1 MKLNEKIAW
10 YRRENKLSQEELAA
24 RVGVSR
30 QAVSKWELGEASP
43 DVGKLLALARAFGV
57 TTDHLLNGEEAPERD
72 TPPPQAASTAPPA
85 PSQDALPNLPGFLGK
100 MVRRWGWLAGIYLA
114 LEGAGVAL
122 VGFIA
127 RWFFGSMF
135 SAATKASNQMM
146 DVMGGFGMTG
156 GWTYDGPPELEGA
169 FMDALGIAPQTVPQA
184 SPLSEMGSFFLGV
197 STLILVIGL
206 IMAAGGL
213 ILAWVLWKNGRNEG

>member
-10 YRRENKLSQEELAA
+10 YRREQKLSQEELAA

-57 TTDHLLNGEEAPERD
+57 TTDHLLNEEEGPERD
-72 TPPPQAASTAPPA
+72 APPPRASSAPPPPA
-85 PSQDALPNLPGFLGK
+85 RDSLSNLPGFLGR

-127 RWFFGSMF
+127 RWGFGSMF
-135 SAATKASNQMM
+135 AESNRMM
-146 DVMGGFGMTG
+146 GTIGGFGMTG
-156 GWTYDGPPELEGA
+156 GWTFDGPPELEGA
-169 FMDALGIAPQTVPQA
+169 VMEALGIAPR
-184 SPLSEMGSFFLGV
+184 SSSFSGIESFFLGV

-206 IMAAGGL
+206 VMVVSGL
-213 ILAWVLWKNGRNEG
+213 ILAWVLWKKGNEGD

>member
-10 YRRENKLSQEELAA
+10 YRREKKLSQEELAA

-43 DVGKLLALARAFGV
+43 DIGKLLALAKAFGV
-57 TTDHLLNGEEAPERD
+57 TTDHLLNEEEGPERD
-72 TPPPQAASTAPPA
+72 APPPQAAPESSASPP
-85 PSQDALPNLPGFLGK
+85 QDTLSNLPGFLGK

-127 RWFFGSMF
+127 RWGFGSMF
-135 SAATKASNQMM
+135 AESNRMM
-146 DVMGGFGMTG
+146 GTIGGFGMTN
-156 GWTYDGPPELEGA
+156 GWTFDGPPELEGTV
-169 FMDALGIAPQTVPQA
+169 MEALGIAPQA
-184 SPLSEMGSFFLGV
+184 SAFSGVEGFFLGV
-197 STLILVIGL
+197 ATLILVIGL
-206 IMAAGGL
+206 VMVVGGL
-213 ILAWVLWKNGRNEG
+213 ILAYVLWKKGNEGD